1 MQDLYPSR
9 LEDENIIN
17 RVDPVVYSKKM
28 ITEHSLNKEQL
39 DSYERNGFIVFPK
52 LFSKDEIKA
61 FKEEL
66 KSLESNIE
74 LRKKD
79 EFISEPDSNELRTIF
94 NQHLYS
100 KLFDKLSKDP
110 RILDKV
116 K

>member
-39 DSYERNGFIVFPK
+39 DSYEKNGFIVFPK

-100 KLFDKLSKDP
+100 
-110 RILDKV
+110 
-116 K
+116 